1 MKPISVHVND
11 QSYREFKSLSAQ
23 TGKPIAALIREAMES
38 YLKRQKKQSVLN
50 IQVQPSGP
58 LLLEWSRQEL
68 YDE

>member
-1 MKPISVHVND
+1 
-11 QSYREFKSLSAQ
+11 
-23 TGKPIAALIREAMES
+23 MES
-38 YLKRQKKQSVLN
+38 YLKRQKKQSVLK